1 MTLLPIKNGKQYI
14 ERIDRQ
20 RINLWYNGERVIGP
34 LSEHPAFR
42 GLIHTQADLYDMQ
55 CDEQYIDLMT
65 YPSPLTGDR
74 VGLSFLPPENV
85 EDLVRRRQMIELW
98 ARKHHG
104 FLGRSPDYM
113 NTVIMSLFTA
123 ATILEKG
130 NPEYT
135 HNLKKYYEYCRENDI
150 TLSHA
155 FVQPFASK
163 CSAEVDDA
171 DETIA
176 AKVIEVNQAGLV
188 VSGAFVMATQGA
200 TCEEIL
206 VFPTPSFTCSE
217 DINPTAFAFA
227 IPNDL
232 EGITFICRDS
242 YAHESTFDYPLSS
255 KFEEMDTLVI
265 FDKVLIPHDRV
276 FYYGS
281 EHMEYRLFS
290 EGNFNAYAGHQVA
303 TRYIAKTEF
312 FLGLIHSLA
321 EEQNVALDMSAINQT
336 SRIIM
341 TLENLKALRL
351 ASETEADITPMGYFA
366 PATSPLVAASLQFP
380 DFHAEII
387 DMIQTLSSSNLIMN
401 PSEANFKSSLQPYL
415 DIYLRGSSTPA
426 KDRIALFRLAWEL
439 GTGSFGGR
447 QNQYERFFFGNHK
460 TISTRMYNCYP
471 NLENYKRII
480 TSLLNNNK
488 TL

>member
-1 MTLLPIKNGKQYI
+1 MPIKNGKQYI

-20 RINLWYNGERVIGP
+20 MINLWYNGQRIGGP

-42 GLIHTQADLYDMQ
+42 GLIHTQAALYDMQ
-55 CDEQYIDLMT
+55 CEEPYINLMT
-65 YPSPLTGDR
+65 YTSPLTGDR
-74 VGLSFLPPENV
+74 VGLSFLPPKNA
-85 EDLVRRRQMIELW
+85 EDLVRRREMIEVW

-123 ATILEKG
+123 AAILGED
-130 NPEYT
+130 NLQYT
-135 HNLKKYYEYCRENDI
+135 HNLKNYYEYCRENDI

-163 CSAEVDDA
+163 YSAEVDDA
-171 DETIA
+171 KETIA
-176 AKVIEVNQAGLV
+176 AKVIEINQAGIV

-217 DINPTAFAFA
+217 NVNPTAFAFA
-227 IPNDL
+227 VPNDL

-255 KFEEMDTLVI
+255 RYEEMDTLVI

-276 FYYGS
+276 FYYGN

-290 EGNFNAYAGHQVA
+290 EGNFNAYAGHQVI

-312 FLGLIHSLA
+312 FLGLIQTLA
-321 EEQNVALDMSAINQT
+321 EEQNAALELSTINQI
-336 SRIIM
+336 SSIMM

-351 ASETEADITPMGYFA
+351 ASEAGAAMAPTGYFA
-366 PATSPLVAASLQFP
+366 PATSPLVAACMQFP
-380 DFHAEII
+380 DFHLEITR
-387 DMIQTLSSSNLIMN
+387 MIQSLSSSNLIMN
-401 PSEANFKSSLQPYL
+401 PSETHFESSVQPYL
-415 DIYLRGSSTPA
+415 NTYLKGTSTSA
-426 KDRIALFRLAWEL
+426 KNRIALFRLAGEL
-439 GTGSFGGR
+439 GIGPFGGR
-447 QNQYERFFFGNHK
+447 QNQYERFFFGNQK
-460 TISTRMYNCYP
+460 TISTRLYNSYP
-471 NLENYKRII
+471 NLENYKNII
-480 TSLLNNNK
+480 TGFLEIDKSL
-488 TL
+488 

>member
-1 MTLLPIKNGKQYI
+1 MPIKNGKQYI
-14 ERIDRQ
+14 ERIDHQ
-20 RINLWYNGERVIGP
+20 MINLWYNGQRVAGP

-42 GLIHTQADLYDMQ
+42 GLIQTQADLYDMQ
-55 CDEQYIDLMT
+55 CDEQYINRMT
-65 YPSPLTGDR
+65 YTSPLTGDP
-74 VGLSFLPPENV
+74 VGLSFLPPENG
-85 EDLVRRRQMIELW
+85 EDLVRRRVMIELW
-98 ARKHHG
+98 ARQHHG

-113 NTVIMSLFTA
+113 NTVMMSLFTA
-123 ATILEKG
+123 ANILEKG

-135 HNLKKYYEYCRENDI
+135 HNLKNYYEYCRDNDI

-163 CSAEVDDA
+163 CSAEIDEA

-206 VFPTPSFTCSE
+206 VFPTPSFTLSE

-227 IPNDL
+227 VPNDL

-242 YAHESTFDYPLSS
+242 YAHDSTFDYPLSS
-255 KFEEMDTLVI
+255 RFEEMDTMVI

-276 FYYGS
+276 FYYGN

-290 EGNFNAYAGHQVA
+290 QGNFNAYAGHQVV

-312 FLGLIHSLA
+312 FLGLIQSLA
-321 EEQNVALDMSAINQT
+321 EEQNVALELSTINQI
-336 SRIIM
+336 SHIMM

-351 ASETEADITPMGYFA
+351 ASEAGAAITPMGYFA

-380 DFHAEII
+380 DFHFEITS
-387 DMIQTLSSSNLIMN
+387 MIQSLCSSNLIMN
-401 PSEANFKSSLQPYL
+401 PSEANFESSVQPYL
-415 DIYLRGSSTPA
+415 DIYLKGNSTSA
-426 KDRIALFRLAWEL
+426 KNRIALFRLAWEL
-439 GTGSFGGR
+439 GTGPFGGR
-447 QNQYERFFFGNHK
+447 QNQYERFFFGNQK
-460 TISTRMYNCYP
+460 TISTRLYNSYP
-471 NLENYKRII
+471 NLENYKSVI
-480 TSLLNNNK
+480 TNFLKTNKSL
-488 TL
+488 